1 MGSCLAVVA
10 LCAGGFM
17 GPEEGDFFPL
27 NEWFHHF
34 NVGLMEMMSDELGDC
49 GDDTFGSSCGFPID
63 SDSFQ
68 DGVVNV
74 CCHNGLCCYS
84 TISNGCCD
92 YSPTF
97 IGCTNTINICEIE
110 TCLSEGDRCE
120 DIEEL
125 ICEDGYT
132 NDLINNIFDT
142 NELCNYR
149 PTESPSAIPTIMPS
163 VIPSVIPSAI
173 PTI

>member
-1 MGSCLAVVA
+1 MGSCYAVVA
-10 LCAGGFM
+10 LCAGGFIPPS
-17 GPEEGDFFPL
+17 PEYVPSPDIPPEFPNSFF
-27 NEWFHHF
+27 NHF
-34 NVGLMEMMSDELGDC
+34 SVGLMEMLSVETTPNEAC

-84 TISNGCCD
+84 AIPNGCCD
-92 YSPTF
+92 YSPFF

-120 DIEEL
+120 D
-125 ICEDGYT
+125 
-132 NDLINNIFDT
+132 
-142 NELCNYR
+142 
-149 PTESPSAIPTIMPS
+149 
-163 VIPSVIPSAI
+163 
-173 PTI
+173 